1 MATNPFPPQA
11 YTRDTLI
18 KAFEWLQTQS
28 PQVRELATTND
39 LLISLFTKS
48 QMQGKDALELPQ
60 LASFKNELRSLA
72 GQMGKF
78 DEDAEPAAPAPL
90 TAAQTSQANAT
101 ATAIAKS
108 AAANPT
114 GHPSSHPTSHP
125 APNHTQNVA
134 PANMSGTNI
143 SAPPPATSNA
153 QMTLNMATKP
163 SAPHVHM
170 VLDAKS
176 QAWLEEIQR
185 ELNLESPAEA
195 LRLAVSVG
203 YGRLA
208 ELFPKRR

>member
-78 DEDAEPAAPAPL
+78 EEEAAPAAPIATPSPAATMTGAATAPPMATPKPPVTAPVATAPTPL
-90 TAAQTSQANAT
+90 PTAA
-101 ATAIAKS
+101 
-108 AAANPT
+108 
-114 GHPSSHPTSHP
+114 
-125 APNHTQNVA
+125 
-134 PANMSGTNI
+134 
-143 SAPPPATSNA
+143 PPAQGQIS
-153 QMTLNMATKP
+153 LNMATRP
-163 SAPHVHM
+163 AAPNVNL
-170 VLDAKS
+170 VLDPKS

-203 YGRLA
+203 YGRLS
-208 ELFPKRR
+208 ELFPKR

>member
-39 LLISLFTKS
+39 LLISLFHKA

-72 GQMGKF
+72 GQIGKF
-78 DEDAEPAAPAPL
+78 DEETPAPAATGAATTASAAPSPATGAKAAAAATPAATAAPTTPAAAPAAPA
-90 TAAQTSQANAT
+90 
-101 ATAIAKS
+101 S
-108 AAANPT
+108 AAGQLT
-114 GHPSSHPTSHP
+114 LQMSTRP
-125 APNHTQNVA
+125 A
-134 PANMSGTNI
+134 
-143 SAPPPATSNA
+143 
-153 QMTLNMATKP
+153 
-163 SAPHVHM
+163 APHVSM
-170 VLDAKS
+170 VLDPKS

-203 YGRLA
+203 YGRLS

>member
-39 LLISLFTKS
+39 LLISLYTKAL
-48 QMQGKDALELPQ
+48 MQGKDAHDLPQ

-72 GQMGKF
+72 GQIGKF
-78 DEDAEPAAPAPL
+78 EEEPPAAAPAGAGAPAAAPRAGGTGPSTPATSANAAPSAGPAASPTTSAPPTSTTPLTNSVPAAPQG
-90 TAAQTSQANAT
+90 TVHMTSRA
-101 ATAIAKS
+101 
-108 AAANPT
+108 
-114 GHPSSHPTSHP
+114 
-125 APNHTQNVA
+125 VA
-134 PANMSGTNI
+134 PAFSV
-143 SAPPPATSNA
+143 
-153 QMTLNMATKP
+153 Q
-163 SAPHVHM
+163 
-170 VLDAKS
+170 LDPKS
-176 QAWLEEIQR
+176 LAWLEEIQR

-203 YGRLA
+203 YGRLS